1 MTDEQIE
8 EAARKH
14 AGYHCTSGNDKLDA
28 YLAEIRSWSF
38 EAGVKWAR
46 EQFEQEKSDLV
57 YQCKSWEKAANL
69 WMKERDALKEKYEP
83 SELIHD

>member
-1 MTDEQIE
+1 MTDAQIE
-8 EAARKH
+8 EAAYRYWLSGDDEITH
-14 AGYHCTSGNDKLDA
+14 EHETSFIEGA
-28 YLAEIRSWSF
+28 
-38 EAGVKWAR
+38 KWAR